1 MIVDDLMLK
10 SNKLAANIFTKISHY
25 RNISLVYFT
34 ENVFDKNKYNRTIS
48 LNAHYL
54 VFIKDPRD
62 GTEFTTL
69 SRQMYPNSYK
79 FGVEAYEVGA
89 SVPYDYLLVDLK
101 SDQDERCRL
110 RTNIFPSETHYAYGK
125 K

>member
-1 MIVDDLMLK
+1 MIVGDLMLK
-10 SNKLAANIFTKISHY
+10 SNKFAANIFTKISHY
-25 RNISLVYFT
+25 CNISLLYFT

-54 VFIKDPRD
+54 VLFKNPRD

-79 FGVEAYEVGA
+79 FGVC
-89 SVPYDYLLVDLK
+89 LLYT
-101 SDQDERCRL
+101 SDAADE
-110 RTNIFPSETHYAYGK
+110 
-125 K
+125 